1 MIIKRNISKQTISEL
16 PKAFFPGRIFVVQTE
31 TEAEKAVEYLSSQ
44 KVIGIDSTQVSWND
58 EPSVFKST
66 SVNYHIDNV
75 IVTANEQS
83 PKVIKTILR

>member
-1 MIIKRNISKQTISEL
+1 VKDK
-16 PKAFFPGRIFVVQTE
+16 V
-31 TEAEKAVEYLSSQ
+31 

-66 SVNYHIDNV
+66 SVNYHIDKV